1 LEAVYEMVIDCLTSY
16 IKWNKADGTILL
28 IPSETEEI
36 LLLKIAEDFGL
47 NSNDYI
53 EAFVDNI
60 SIE

>member
-1 LEAVYEMVIDCLTSY
+1 MVIDCLTSY